1 MKPGQQETQ
10 LFTQVVQL
18 TRAVES
24 HQQAIEEITNK
35 VLLLATNLNTVIFR
49 MSVTERLMKDKL
61 GITGDEIMAA
71 GMAAIEEDKA
81 QRTAELAAQGVAA
94 ASSTVEELT
103 SSPA

>member
-1 MKPGQQETQ
+1 
-10 LFTQVVQL
+10 
-18 TRAVES
+18 
-24 HQQAIEEITNK
+24 
-35 VLLLATNLNTVIFR
+35 
-49 MSVTERLMKDKL
+49 
-61 GITGDEIMAA
+61 MAA